1 MPRKGWEFCSEDC
14 GRQNRGQK
22 LACELLYVWRFS
34 SFRLRVHDLLF
45 SCILPL
51 MPSGQRRVNMVFAQL
66 DAIRY
71 FQPPFSVA
79 TPNRNRSLARK
90 SGFPN
95 TQSKDEASRTSKS
108 CTNDSVRV
116 DGYDV
121 IECLD
126 LTESPPSITLQGQ
139 AGALVWSKP
148 AVGKSHPKT
157 WPRTVDNS
165 QSRRNAYAH
174 WFDSDADFPTI
185 EHNKRV

>member
-1 MPRKGWEFCSEDC
+1 
-14 GRQNRGQK
+14 
-22 LACELLYVWRFS
+22 
-34 SFRLRVHDLLF
+34 
-45 SCILPL
+45 

-148 AVGKSHPKT
+148 AVVLASMVGTGSGEAHVIPGEDFGKGVELVQHTETLDDHVTGDETRP
-157 WPRTVDNS
+157 
-165 QSRRNAYAH
+165 
-174 WFDSDADFPTI
+174 
-185 EHNKRV
+185 EHIREDVPPERKLQQAG

>member
-1 MPRKGWEFCSEDC
+1 MVDLVWRSRTICPIPRKRLGAEHLDGYRAFFSFAFLDAAK
-14 GRQNRGQK
+14 GRQKRGQK
-22 LACELLYVWRFS
+22 LACELLYIQRSS
-34 SFRLRVHDLLF
+34 SFRLRVFDLLF
-45 SCILPL
+45 SCILPFI
-51 MPSGQRRVNMVFAQL
+51 PSGQRRVNMVFAQL

-71 FQPPFSVA
+71 YEPPFSVA
-79 TPNRNRSLARK
+79 KPIRNRSLARK

-95 TQSKDEASRTSKS
+95 TQSKDDASRTSKS

-139 AGALVWSKP
+139 AGALVRAKP

-157 WPRTVDNS
+157 
-165 QSRRNAYAH
+165 
-174 WFDSDADFPTI
+174 
-185 EHNKRV
+185 